1 MIRIENQMIMYEL
14 DGEVVGFVTFPFI
27 KDKVVDINHTF
38 THTKHRGKGIAKHLT
53 DALYDYLKEHNL
65 KAISS
70 CSYAV
75 EYFKRYPEKQDVLYK

>member
-1 MIRIENQMIMYEL
+1 MIKIENQMIRYEI

-27 KDKVVDINHTF
+27 KDGVVNINHTF
-38 THTKHRGKGIAKHLT
+38 THTNHRGKGIAKLLV

-75 EYFKRYPEKQDVLYK
+75 EYFKRYPEKQDVLAL